1 MQQNKQYAE
10 REYDELDFAGGYYSR
25 HVYAMTAEDLNAK
38 HQIAGELGYR
48 DMLIDQLNEK
58 IRNLENKILEADHLV
73 SEMQRIIDGEV

>member
-58 IRNLENKILEADHLV
+58 IRNLENQILEADHLV
-73 SEMQRIIDGEV
+73 SEMQRIIDGEA

>member
-25 HVYAMTAEDLNAK
+25 HVYAMTAEGLNAK
-38 HQIAGELGYR
+38 HQIAGELGFR

-58 IRNLENKILEADHLV
+58 IRNLENQILEADHLV
-73 SEMQRIIDGEV
+73 SEMQHIIDGEA